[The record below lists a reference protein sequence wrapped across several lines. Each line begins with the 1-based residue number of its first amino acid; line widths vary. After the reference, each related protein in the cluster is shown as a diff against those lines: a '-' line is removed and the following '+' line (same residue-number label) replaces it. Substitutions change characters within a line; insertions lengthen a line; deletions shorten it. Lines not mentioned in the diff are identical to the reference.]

1 VSVLDSSRKPVFTLD
16 QLPASSAM
24 ERVTIGG
31 DVNDA
36 VIIAAISALAAVNG
50 RETERFGLLIKQ
62 VANTGSRRA
71 AIAALRAMPKE
82 RWPAEQLMP
91 LSESILSY
99 IRSVPA
105 SERTTPA
112 FKEAV
117 ELGREVAGR
126 LPAETA
132 RNTTAAID
140 RLVVRTIRIESP
152 VAAMKFSVPGFTVE
166 AGEEVEIEFFN
177 PDQMPHNL
185 VITVPGALE
194 SVSLKAEAMAKEPD
208 GFARNFVPAT
218 ADVLHSTTLL
228 NTGETARLRFTVPA
242 RTGSYP
248 YVCTFPG
255 HWRTMNGLMS
265 VIRTGT
271 TLPGR

>member
-1 VSVLDSSRKPVFTLD
+1 
-16 QLPASSAM
+16 
-24 ERVTIGG
+24 
-31 DVNDA
+31 
-36 VIIAAISALAAVNG
+36 
-50 RETERFGLLIKQ
+50 
-62 VANTGSRRA
+62 
-71 AIAALRAMPKE
+71 MPNE

-91 LSESILSY
+91 LSEAILSY

-126 LPAETA
+126 LPTETA
-132 RNTTAAID
+132 RKTTAAID
-140 RLVVRTIRIESP
+140 GLVVRTIRIESP
-152 VAAMKFSVPGFTVE
+152 IAGMKFNLPGFTVE
-166 AGEEVEIEFFN
+166 AGEEIEIEFFN

-218 ADVLHSTTLL
+218 AEVLYSTKLL
-228 NTGETARLRFTVPA
+228 NTGETARLRFTVPT